1 MARNKT
7 VASKTKPQIDILPC
21 KVPLRT
27 MTARQPEGKPPP
39 DSFEFRSKMAALYT
53 AARKQNITLHD
64 AYNMPKCPEEL
75 NCSECGNFYTHLN
88 SLGLHTVCSTPGWK
102 MMKRLTKDERGSGTT
117 TRGNGQGRGRRGGT
131 VQYILS

>member
-53 AARKQNITLHD
+53 AVWKQNITLHD

-88 SLGLHTVCSTPGWK
+88 SLRLHTRVEDDEEIDEG
-102 MMKRLTKDERGSGTT
+102 RAGVRDDDEGERAGEGQERGYS
-117 TRGNGQGRGRRGGT
+117 T
-131 VQYILS
+131 VRFFSTLS